1 MLLLLTLLVLA
12 AVAFAMLNQGL
23 LAAICAIF
31 NVVLAGMVAFT
42 LYEPLAE
49 TLGDLLRGTA
59 FADSEDAV
67 SLALLFAGAY
77 AVLRFTTD
85 ALTPL
90 ELELPARLQQV
101 ASGVAG
107 AVAGYFLSGF
117 LVVMVSTL
125 PLSEKFLGYE
135 PTIETVE
142 SPLRRYVPA
151 DRVWLGLMQHLSKP
165 AILGSGAEAGMFDP
179 EGTFVLR
186 YAKKRRTPERAI
198 P

>member
-23 LAAICAIF
+23 LAAISAVF

-42 LYEPLAE
+42 LYEPMAE
-49 TLGDLLRGTA
+49 ALGDFLRGTA
-59 FADSEDAV
+59 FAASEDAL
-67 SLALLFAGAY
+67 SLALLFAAAY
-77 AVLRFTTD
+77 AALRYTAD

-107 AVAGYFLSGF
+107 AVAGYLLSGF

-135 PTIETVE
+135 PTIENVE
-142 SPLRRYVPA
+142 PPMRRYVPA
-151 DRVWLGLMQHLSKP
+151 DRVWLGLMQHLSKSTL
-165 AILGSGAEAGMFDP
+165 LGSGAEAGVFDP

-186 YAKKRRTPERAI
+186 YAKKRRTPEKAI